1 MTTSD
6 HRHNERNNGH
16 DNHTKDDEIDS
27 GKELGVF
34 FSIQMIY
41 FLFNRIS

>member
-34 FSIQMIY
+34 FLNTND
-41 FLFNRIS
+41 LFFI